1 MKTLVIEDSRLARE
15 GLIGMLS
22 QHPSLDII
30 GEAKNAEE
38 ALTIIQK
45 ESPDLLFLDIHMPGD
60 SGFDLLEKLDYAPR
74 IIFTTAYSKYAIQS
88 FDHHTIDY
96 LLKPISRERLSTAI
110 DKLASDTRTNRKT
123 EDIEQSK
130 ETEHREEKESGL
142 ELTSRIFVKD
152 GDNCHLIKVETI
164 DYCESCKNYVQLFFE
179 GKKAFVKKSLNQIE
193 QRLPQQVFF
202 RANRQFI
209 VNLQSVTSITES
221 VGDGYEVTMKDGK
234 VLEISRRNAT
244 RLKEVL
250 SV

>member
-60 SGFDLLEKLDYAPR
+60 SGFDLLEKLDYTPR

-110 DKLASDTRTNRKT
+110 DKLASDTRTNQNT
-123 EDIEQSK
+123 EQRVEK
-130 ETEHREEKESGL
+130 EERESGL

>member
-1 MKTLVIEDSRLARE
+1 
-15 GLIGMLS
+15 
-22 QHPSLDII
+22 
-30 GEAKNAEE
+30 
-38 ALTIIQK
+38 
-45 ESPDLLFLDIHMPGD
+45 MPGD
-60 SGFDLLEKLDYAPR
+60 SGFDLLEKLDYTPR

-110 DKLASDTRTNRKT
+110 DKLASDTPTNQKT
-123 EDIEQSK
+123 EE
-130 ETEHREEKESGL
+130 REEKEPGL
-142 ELTSRIFVKD
+142 ELNSRIFVKD
-152 GDNCHLIKVETI
+152 GDNCHLIKIETI

-193 QRLPQQVFF
+193 QRLPEQVFF

-221 VGDGYEVTMKDGK
+221 LADGYEVTMKDGK
-234 VLEISRRNAT
+234 VLEISRRNAS

>member
-1 MKTLVIEDSRLARE
+1 MRTLVIEDSRLARE

-60 SGFDLLEKLDYAPR
+60 SGFDLLEKLDYTPR

-110 DKLASDTRTNRKT
+110 DKLTSDTRIN
-123 EDIEQSK
+123 Q
-130 ETEHREEKESGL
+130 ETERRDEKEQGGAKESGL

-193 QRLPQQVFF
+193 QRLPEQVFF

-221 VGDGYEVTMKDGK
+221 LGDGYEVTMKDGK